1 MNPINNTS
9 INPMHTLAMEA
20 SNTKIESNDK
30 TVSGNFSDLLV
41 DALDNVNELHNKA
54 GKATKAFELGKRD
67 ISLAEVMIARSK
79 AGIATEA
86 AIKLEIKL

>member
-1 MNPINNTS
+1 M
-9 INPMHTLAMEA
+9 
-20 SNTKIESNDK
+20 
-30 TVSGNFSDLLV
+30 
-41 DALDNVNELHNKA
+41 ALDNVNELHNKA

-86 AIKLEIKL
+86 AIQIRNKAIDSYKEIMNMQL